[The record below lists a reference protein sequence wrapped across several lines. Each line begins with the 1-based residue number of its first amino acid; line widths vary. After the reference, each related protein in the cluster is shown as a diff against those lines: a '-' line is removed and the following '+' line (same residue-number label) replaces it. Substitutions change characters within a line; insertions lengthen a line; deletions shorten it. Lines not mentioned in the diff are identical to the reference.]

1 MKFYFL
7 YENWKG
13 TIRILIFFL
22 WFWIK
27 NVLRN
32 YAVEQLLMKQFL
44 NFLEKLVPDSCGL
57 CQSLFSFL
65 CFHHPTCPVRRTLN
79 YSFMF
84 MSIATIR
91 NTPAAGS
98 WNFFYLVFYTGNK
111 CNLSRCFLERK
122 FGNLT
127 SIKDRSIWKVCS
139 HHSLL
144 RICHCSK
151 WAWLQIHSYL
161 TLHFVQQASRET
173 ANLGTNSNRA
183 YISFFFLSFFNR
195 ILGLKKH
202 FYLML

>member
-1 MKFYFL
+1 MVFV
-7 YENWKG
+7 NH
-13 TIRILIFFL
+13 FFL
-22 WFWIK
+22 FFVFTILH
-27 NVLRN
+27 V
-32 YAVEQLLMKQFL
+32 QLEEL
-44 NFLEKLVPDSCGL
+44 
-57 CQSLFSFL
+57 
-65 CFHHPTCPVRRTLN
+65 

-98 WNFFYLVFYTGNK
+98 WSFFYLVFYTGNK

-173 ANLGTNSNRA
+173 ANLCTNSNRA